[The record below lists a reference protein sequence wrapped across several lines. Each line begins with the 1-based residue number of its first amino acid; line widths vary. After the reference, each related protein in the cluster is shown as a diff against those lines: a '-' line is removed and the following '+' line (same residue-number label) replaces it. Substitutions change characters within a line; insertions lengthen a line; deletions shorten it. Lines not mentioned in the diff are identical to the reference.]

1 MYTRSILCQLL
12 EKPLL
17 SPFHNMEEKRA
28 GDVESGIVG
37 PEEHTILKPSSTVCD
52 SLGNDIRLRAVSPV
66 NIQVRNLSVRVESSK
81 DPPWSSLAAAKAWL
95 WSRNEEGRPKIILN
109 DVSANMPSGSLT
121 AIIGASGS
129 GKTTLLDTMSRRIH
143 GRAFHTS
150 GSVTINDR
158 TELLS
163 NAMAAGG
170 ISAAYVKQQDVLLPT
185 LTVRETLQYAADLRL
200 PAHTTKERNDM
211 VDDVIM
217 ELGLKSCANTRIGNN
232 ASKSCSGGE
241 KRRTSVG
248 VQLLAN
254 QSVLFLDE
262 PTTGLDTTSAF
273 QLVQTLK
280 NLARKGRTIIM
291 TSK

>member
-1 MYTRSILCQLL
+1 
-12 EKPLL
+12 
-17 SPFHNMEEKRA
+17 MEEKRA
-28 GDVESGIVG
+28 GDLESGLVG
-37 PEEHTILKPSSTVCD
+37 PEEHTTLKSSSTVCD
-52 SLGNDIRLRAVSPV
+52 SLSNDIRLCAVSPINV
-66 NIQVRNLSVRVESSK
+66 QVRNLSVRVDSSK
-81 DPPWSSLAAAKAWL
+81 EPPWLPPAAAKAWL
-95 WSRNEEGRPKIILN
+95 GPRNEEGQLKTILN
-109 DVSANMPSGSLT
+109 NVSANMPSGSLT

-129 GKTTLLDTMSRRIH
+129 GKTTLLDTMSRRIR
-143 GRAFHTS
+143 GRTLHTS
-150 GSVTINDR
+150 GSVTFNDG

-163 NAMAAGG
+163 NTTAAGDVR
-170 ISAAYVKQQDVLLPT
+170 AAYVKQQDVLLPT

-217 ELGLKSCANTRIGNN
+217 ELGLKNCANTRIGNN
-232 ASKSCSGGE
+232 ANKGCSGGE

-254 QSVLFLDE
+254 QPVLFLDE
-262 PTTGLDTTSAF
+262 PTTGLDATSAF
-273 QLVQTLK
+273 QLAQTLK